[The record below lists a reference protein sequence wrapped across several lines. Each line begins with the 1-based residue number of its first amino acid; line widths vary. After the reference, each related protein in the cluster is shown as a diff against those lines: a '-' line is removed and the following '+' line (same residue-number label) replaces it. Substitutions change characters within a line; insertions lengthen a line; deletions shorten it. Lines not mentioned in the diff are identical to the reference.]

1 MADFKLPDQ
10 WFNIAPGKDARALI
24 NDYRSGKKP
33 DEAVAAQSLQ
43 NLQEAIDALRKNIGE
58 TAAYFAYL
66 IQQGAI
72 GPPPTPTVTV
82 QTTVRDQTLTAATT
96 AITQARA
103 SAAGYWL
110 VLFLIQDATG
120 GRQITW
126 DTMFKGDP
134 PVDIAPI
141 LLTYSQFVFVS
152 RVDPADAGNINWFYV
167 PLLSTGNTP

>member
-1 MADFKLPDQ
+1 MASFKLPDQ
-10 WFNIAPGKDARALI
+10 FFNIAPGKDARALI

-33 DEAVAAQSLQ
+33 EDSVAAQSLQ
-43 NLQEAIDALRKNIGE
+43 NLQEAIDALRKNMGE
-58 TAAYFAYL
+58 TMAYFAYL

-72 GPPPTPTVTV
+72 GPAPATTV

-103 SAAGYWL
+103 DAAGYWL

-134 PVDIAPI
+134 PVDIAPVAS
-141 LLTYSQFVFVS
+141 TYSEFVFVS
-152 RVDPADAGNINWFYV
+152 RVDPADGGAINWFYV
-167 PLLSTGNTP
+167 PLLLTGITP